1 MRKEGIAM
9 SKNRFLLNE
18 AVAIALVALLLL
30 STLGALFLPII
41 PATATSSAAITLSPN
56 KGKVKTKFQIVGT
69 GFNPDTSVTIT
80 FGGKDITPTG
90 LKTNSTGG
98 FTAICEVPF
107 VPTGTYTVQAS
118 DGTNS
123 ATQSFTVVRGIT
135 LIPSKGP
142 VGTKVEIYGSGFTGG
157 RDVNVYFDKNGNGI
171 YESGEIWAS
180 TTVKS
185 DGTFNFTKDTTD
197 NRKVVPSV
205 TAGYGD
211 YRVYASDGVV
221 SDTVYFTV
229 ARPTI
234 VISPD
239 KGKAG
244 TEITVNI
251 NYFTLGHDVQVFL
264 DVNNN
269 GVPDDNDVIIQIK
282 ASDLNNTG
290 GASNLKITVPEG
302 IGYGTYNVIAKN
314 DVGDVASKTFT
325 VMRPVIAIINPA
337 TKKGVAGTTITVQVN
352 YFNKTVGAG
361 TTFVFFDAN
370 KNNKYDTGEMKVD
383 LSLNNTGGDQ
393 VTLTVPTVPY
403 GTYPVNATNNI
414 QSAVDYFTV
423 ERPVIVISKYP
434 VGVPGTPV
442 EVSINYFSLG
452 VPVNIGYDVNKN
464 GKLDA
469 GEVVTTVSSLNSTGG
484 AKVVAS
490 AHPALGYGT
499 YTINATNGVQWAATT
514 FTVMHPTIKL
524 SRDKGTAGT
533 PLTVDINYFNK
544 TSGAGDVRIGFD
556 VNKNGKLD
564 AGEVLRTVAVGSLN
578 ETGGTSGVLI
588 SVPASVGFGPYNI
601 NATNNV
607 QSVVAAF
614 TVMEPIIVISPN
626 KGTAGTTIDVYVNYY
641 NKTVSETYVF
651 FDANRNGKL
660 DGTETKVTLSLNDTG
675 GAHTTLP
682 VPNRVGYFVYNVY
695 ANNSLGQ
702 VRYASFT
709 VMEPV
714 MTINPTSGGE
724 GTTVTV
730 TINYFNKTV
739 STYVFFDTNGN
750 GRYDAG
756 EPRSPPT
763 GGLSLD
769 NTGGNVSTIQ
779 VPFGIGTGVYRIY
792 AVNDYQSK
800 YCEFTVVAPE
810 QAIEEKLD
818 NIVIPGLNEIKAM
831 LKNEDYGLAALR
843 LAINSLS
850 SRVEEI
856 AGAIM
861 DKLSAIESKLGTFTG
876 TDTVA
881 SLLYNIGGGVKD
893 IKAKTDTIVWND
905 VIAIKDIVT
914 TNLDAKISS
923 VLAAI
928 DSAKSEIASAISG
941 LDKKLGA
948 FTGTDTVA
956 SLLYD
961 IKGAVSSIEDSLVG
975 VELNVGEILT
985 KLDSETYG
993 LAAIK
998 NAISD
1003 LSRSLGTFTGTD
1015 TVASLLY
1022 DIRSKLE
1029 GLTAAQA
1036 ASGSGSRSFTSSG
1049 TVIIYQ
1055 GSKVGTV
1062 TVSIKTAGVY
1072 SGEYLIVRYYID
1084 PNNPNIY
1091 IEKTVASG
1099 IDVRGWTDTAAAW
1112 KVELA
1117 YTWKS
1122 GTDVVYWS
1130 YSAIYPP

>member
-1 MRKEGIAM
+1 
-9 SKNRFLLNE
+9 
-18 AVAIALVALLLL
+18 
-30 STLGALFLPII
+30 
-41 PATATSSAAITLSPN
+41 
-56 KGKVKTKFQIVGT
+56 
-69 GFNPDTSVTIT
+69 
-80 FGGKDITPTG
+80 
-90 LKTNSTGG
+90 
-98 FTAICEVPF
+98 
-107 VPTGTYTVQAS
+107 
-118 DGTNS
+118 
-123 ATQSFTVVRGIT
+123 
-135 LIPSKGP
+135 
-142 VGTKVEIYGSGFTGG
+142 
-157 RDVNVYFDKNGNGI
+157 
-171 YESGEIWAS
+171 
-180 TTVKS
+180 
-185 DGTFNFTKDTTD
+185 
-197 NRKVVPSV
+197 
-205 TAGYGD
+205 
-211 YRVYASDGVV
+211 
-221 SDTVYFTV
+221 
-229 ARPTI
+229 
-234 VISPD
+234 
-239 KGKAG
+239 
-244 TEITVNI
+244 
-251 NYFTLGHDVQVFL
+251 
-264 DVNNN
+264 
-269 GVPDDNDVIIQIK
+269 VIIQIK

-361 TTFVFFDAN
+361 TAFVFFDAN
-370 KNNKYDTGEMKVD
+370 KNNKYDTGETKVN
-383 LSLNNTGGDQ
+383 LSLNNTGGGQ
-393 VTLTVPTVPY
+393 AALTVPTVPY

-452 VPVNIGYDVNKN
+452 VPVDIGYDVNKN
-464 GKLDA
+464 GKLDD

-484 AKVVAS
+484 ARVVAS
-490 AHPALGYGT
+490 AHSALGYGT

-514 FTVMHPTIKL
+514 FTVMRPAIKL

-564 AGEVLRTVAVGSLN
+564 AGEVLGTVTVGSLN
-578 ETGGTSGVLI
+578 ETGGTSGVPI

-601 NATNNV
+601 NATNNL

-626 KGTAGTTIDVYVNYY
+626 KGTAGTRIDVYVNYY
-641 NKTVSETYVF
+641 NRTVLETYVF

-675 GAHTTLP
+675 GAHTTLT

-818 NIVIPGLNEIKAM
+818 NIVIPELKEIKAM

-843 LAINSLS
+843 SAINSLS

-861 DKLSAIESKLGTFTG
+861 DKLSTIESKLGTFTG

-881 SLLYNIGGGVKD
+881 SLLY
-893 IKAKTDTIVWND
+893 
-905 VIAIKDIVT
+905 AIEGKLDSLPAFGDIVT
-914 TNLDAKISS
+914 KSWADLTGY
-923 VLAAI
+923 I
-928 DSAKSEIASAISG
+928 DSAKYEIISAISG
-941 LDKKLGA
+941 LNSKLGTFTGTDTVA
-948 FTGTDTVA
+948 SLLYAIEGKLDSLPAFGDIVTKSWADLTGYIDSAKYEIISAISGLNSKLGTFTGTDTVA

-1091 IEKTVASG
+1091 IEKTVTSG
-1099 IDVRGWTDTAAAW
+1099 IDARGWTDTAAAW

>member
-69 GFNPDTSVTIT
+69 GFNPDTYVTIT
-80 FGGKDITPTG
+80 FDGKDITPTG

-118 DGTNS
+118 DGINPP

-185 DGTFNFTKDTTD
+185 DGTFNFTEDTTD

-239 KGKAG
+239 KGTAG

-282 ASDLNNTG
+282 AIDLNNTG

-337 TKKGVAGTTITVQVN
+337 AKKGVAGMTITVQVN

-370 KNNKYDTGEMKVD
+370 KNNKYDTDEMKVD

-393 VTLTVPTVPY
+393 ATLTVPTVSY

-434 VGVPGTPV
+434 VGVPGAPV

-464 GKLDA
+464 GKLDD

-484 AKVVAS
+484 AKEVVAF

-514 FTVMHPTIKL
+514 FTVMRPAIKL

-564 AGEVLRTVAVGSLN
+564 AGEVLGTVAVGSLN
-578 ETGGTSGVLI
+578 KTGGTSGVPISI

-675 GAHTTLP
+675 GAHTTLT

-779 VPFGIGTGVYRIY
+779 VPFGIGAGVYRIY

-850 SRVEEI
+850 LRVEEI

-861 DKLSAIESKLGTFTG
+861 DKLSTIESKLGTFTG

-881 SLLYNIGGGVKD
+881 SLLYN
-893 IKAKTDTIVWND
+893 
-905 VIAIKDIVT
+905 
-914 TNLDAKISS
+914 
-923 VLAAI
+923 
-928 DSAKSEIASAISG
+928 
-941 LDKKLGA
+941 
-948 FTGTDTVA
+948 
-956 SLLYD
+956 

-1003 LSRSLGTFTGTD
+1003 LSRSLGTFTT
-1015 TVASLLY
+1015 
-1022 DIRSKLE
+1022 
-1029 GLTAAQA
+1029 
-1036 ASGSGSRSFTSSG
+1036 
-1049 TVIIYQ
+1049 
-1055 GSKVGTV
+1055 
-1062 TVSIKTAGVY
+1062 
-1072 SGEYLIVRYYID
+1072 
-1084 PNNPNIY
+1084 
-1091 IEKTVASG
+1091 
-1099 IDVRGWTDTAAAW
+1099 
-1112 KVELA
+1112 
-1117 YTWKS
+1117 
-1122 GTDVVYWS
+1122 
-1130 YSAIYPP
+1130 

>member
-69 GFNPDTSVTIT
+69 GFNPDTYVTIT
-80 FGGKDITPTG
+80 FDGKDITPTG

-118 DGTNS
+118 DGINPP

-185 DGTFNFTKDTTD
+185 DGTFNFTEDTTD

-239 KGKAG
+239 KGTAG

-282 ASDLNNTG
+282 AIDLNNTG

-337 TKKGVAGTTITVQVN
+337 AKKGVAGMTITVQVN

-370 KNNKYDTGEMKVD
+370 KNNKYDTDEMKVD

-393 VTLTVPTVPY
+393 ATLTVPTVSY

-464 GKLDA
+464 GKLDD

-484 AKVVAS
+484 AKEVVAF

-514 FTVMHPTIKL
+514 FTVMRPAIKL

-564 AGEVLRTVAVGSLN
+564 AGEVLGTVAVGSLN
-578 ETGGTSGVLI
+578 ETGGTSGVPISI

-675 GAHTTLP
+675 GAHTTLT

-843 LAINSLS
+843 SAINSLS

-861 DKLSAIESKLGTFTG
+861 DKLSTIESKLGTFTG

-881 SLLYNIGGGVKD
+881 SLLY
-893 IKAKTDTIVWND
+893 
-905 VIAIKDIVT
+905 AIKGKLDSLPAFGDIVT
-914 TNLDAKISS
+914 KSWADLTGY
-923 VLAAI
+923 I
-928 DSAKSEIASAISG
+928 DSAKYEIISAISG
-941 LDKKLGA
+941 LNSKLGT

-1091 IEKTVASG
+1091 IEKTVTSG
-1099 IDVRGWTDTAAAW
+1099 IDARGWTDTAAAW